1 MKLSLSWQV
10 LALLSALCAALSAIF
25 AKVGVEDINAD
36 FATFIRTA
44 IILAVFAV
52 LLSLT
57 QQWQP
62 VAQLSSRTW
71 LFLALSALAAG
82 GSWLFYFRALQLGD
96 ASRVAPI
103 DKFSLVFVAVLG
115 TAFLGER
122 LSLANWLGVAM
133 MTGGLLLVAFKA

>member
-1 MKLSLSWQV
+1 MKLTLSWQM
-10 LALLSALCAALSAIF
+10 LALLSAFCAALSAIF
-25 AKVGVEDINAD
+25 AKLGVANINPD
-36 FATFIRTA
+36 LATFIRTA

-52 LLSLT
+52 LLSFT

-62 VAQLSSRTW
+62 VAQLSGRTW

-115 TAFLGER
+115 TVFLGER
-122 LSLANWLGVAM
+122 LSLANWLGVGI